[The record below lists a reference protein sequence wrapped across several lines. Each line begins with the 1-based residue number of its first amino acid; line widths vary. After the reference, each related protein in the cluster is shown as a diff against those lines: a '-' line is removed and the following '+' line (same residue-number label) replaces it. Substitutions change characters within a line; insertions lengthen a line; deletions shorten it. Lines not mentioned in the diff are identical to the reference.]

1 MLWKRP
7 DGPCRRFREWCLVV
21 YNGGVKTHVIV
32 KTHELALKGKNRP
45 WFMRRLTE
53 NLRRATEGV
62 GVTQVWQGRLM
73 VGLTL
78 DDAGSWPVVKER
90 VRDCFGVAKFF
101 LAHEFPQDL
110 DLIREA
116 LTKMLEGR
124 EFRSF
129 RMVTNRADKRFP
141 LTSPDVNQEL
151 GRFVE
156 ELTGARVDLKNP
168 DLSIYLDIQARGILL
183 YFDETPAHGGLPV
196 GVSGRVAVMLSGG
209 IDSPVAAWHMMKR
222 GCTASFVHFHSYPLV
237 DRSSIEKAGELAQHL
252 TRHQLHSELLL
263 APLAEIQKR
272 IIVET
277 PPSYRVLLY
286 RRFMLRIG
294 ETLARRAG
302 AKAIVTGESCGQ
314 VSSQTLDNIAVV
326 DDVAGMPVLRPL
338 IGLNKEEIVGMA
350 RGIGTFPISIQP
362 DQDCCSL
369 FVPKHPETRAR
380 LSVIERIE
388 QGLPVAEMV
397 AEALAGVVRE
407 RIPSPYSQPD

>member
-1 MLWKRP
+1 M
-7 DGPCRRFREWCLVV
+7 
-21 YNGGVKTHVIV
+21 KTHVIV

-53 NLRRATEGV
+53 NLRLATEDV
-62 GVTQVWQGRLM
+62 GVRRVWQGQLM

-78 DDAGSWPVVKER
+78 DDDACWPAVRER

-101 LAHEFPQDL
+101 LAREYPQDL
-110 DLIREA
+110 GMIRDA
-116 LTKMLEGR
+116 LPGMLDSL
-124 EFRSF
+124 EFESF
-129 RMVTNRADKRFP
+129 RIETNRADKRFP
-141 LTSPDVNQEL
+141 LTSPEVNREL
-151 GRFVE
+151 GKFVE
-156 ELTGARVDLKNP
+156 ELTGARVDLGNP
-168 DLSIYLDIQARGILL
+168 ELTIYLDIQTRGILL

-196 GVSGRVAVMLSGG
+196 GSSGKVAVMLSGG

-222 GCTASFVHFHSYPLV
+222 GCPATFVHFHSYPLV
-237 DRSSIEKAGELAQHL
+237 DRSSIEKASELAQHL
-252 TRHQLHSELLL
+252 TRHQRYSELFL

-286 RRFMLRIG
+286 RRFMLRIT
-294 ETLARRAG
+294 ESLARQHG

-326 DDVAGMPVLRPL
+326 DHIAGMPVLRPL

-350 RGIGTFPISIQP
+350 RSIGTFPISIQP

-369 FVPKHPETRAR
+369 FVPRRPETRGR
-380 LSVIERIE
+380 LATMEKLE
-388 QGLPVAEMV
+388 GGLPVDEMV
-397 AEALAGVVRE
+397 AEALAGVTRE
-407 RIPSPYSQPD
+407 RVASPYRVAV

>member
-1 MLWKRP
+1 M
-7 DGPCRRFREWCLVV
+7 
-21 YNGGVKTHVIV
+21 KTHIIV

-53 NLRRATEGV
+53 NLRCATEGA
-62 GVTQVWQGRLM
+62 GVSRVWHGQLM

-78 DDAGSWPVVKER
+78 EDESRWPEVGER

-101 LAHEFPQDL
+101 LAQEFPQDL
-110 DLIREA
+110 ALIEDS
-116 LTKMLEGR
+116 LPGMLEGR
-124 EFRSF
+124 RFGTFRIE
-129 RMVTNRADKRFP
+129 TNRADKRFP
-141 LTSPDVNQEL
+141 MTSPEVNRRL
-151 GRFVE
+151 GKFVE
-156 ELTGARVDLKNP
+156 DATGAGVNLSNP
-168 DLSIYLDIQARGILL
+168 DLTIYLDIQTRGILL

-196 GVSGRVAVMLSGG
+196 GTSGKVAVMLSGG
-209 IDSPVAAWHMMKR
+209 IDSPVASWHMMKR
-222 GCTASFVHFHSYPLV
+222 GCPAAYVHFHSYPLV
-237 DRSSIEKAGELAQHL
+237 DRSSIEKATELVQHL
-252 TRHQLHSELLL
+252 TRHQRHSDLFL

-286 RRFMLRIG
+286 RRFMLRIT
-294 ETLARRAG
+294 EALARQTR

-350 RGIGTFPISIQP
+350 RNIGTFPISIQP

-369 FVPKHPETRAR
+369 FVPKRPETRGR
-380 LSVIERIE
+380 LATVEKLE
-388 QGLPVAEMV
+388 KGLPVDDLV

-407 RIPSPYSQPD
+407 QIPSPYQTAE

>member
-1 MLWKRP
+1 MI
-7 DGPCRRFREWCLVV
+7 
-21 YNGGVKTHVIV
+21 THVIV

-53 NLRRATEGV
+53 NLRRATEGA
-62 GVTQVWQGRLM
+62 GVSRVWQGQLM

-78 DDAGSWPVVKER
+78 EEVSHWPEVKER

-110 DLIREA
+110 ALIQEA
-116 LTKMLEGR
+116 LPKMLEGR
-124 EFRSF
+124 KFRTF
-129 RMVTNRADKRFP
+129 RIETNRADKRFP
-141 LTSPDVNQEL
+141 MTSPEVNRQL

-156 ELTGARVDLKNP
+156 ETTGVGVDLSYP
-168 DLSIYLDIQARGILL
+168 DLTIYLDIQARGILL

-196 GVSGRVAVMLSGG
+196 GTSGKVAVMLSGG
-209 IDSPVAAWHMMKR
+209 IDSPVASWHMMKR
-222 GCTASFVHFHSYPLV
+222 GCPAAYVHFHSYPLV
-237 DRSSIEKAGELAQHL
+237 DRSSIEKASELVQHL
-252 TRHQLHSELLL
+252 TRHQRHSDLFL

-286 RRFMLRIG
+286 RRFMIRIT
-294 ETLARRAG
+294 EALARQYR
-302 AKAIVTGESCGQ
+302 AKAIITGESCGQ

-326 DDVAGMPVLRPL
+326 DDVAQMPVLRPL

-350 RGIGTFPISIQP
+350 RNIGTFPISIQP

-369 FVPKHPETRAR
+369 FVPKRPETRGR
-380 LSVIERIE
+380 LATVERLE
-388 QGLPVAEMV
+388 QGLPVEELV

-407 RIPSPYSQPD
+407 RIPSPYETAG

>member
-1 MLWKRP
+1 MI
-7 DGPCRRFREWCLVV
+7 
-21 YNGGVKTHVIV
+21 THVIV

-53 NLRRATEGV
+53 NLRRATEGA
-62 GVTQVWQGRLM
+62 GVSRVWQGQLM

-78 DDAGSWPVVKER
+78 EEVSHWPEVKER

-110 DLIREA
+110 ALIQEA
-116 LTKMLEGR
+116 LPKMLEGR
-124 EFRSF
+124 KFRTF
-129 RMVTNRADKRFP
+129 RIETNRADKRFP
-141 LTSPDVNQEL
+141 MTSPEVNRQL

-156 ELTGARVDLKNP
+156 ETTGVGVDLSYP
-168 DLSIYLDIQARGILL
+168 DLTIYLDIQARGILL

-196 GVSGRVAVMLSGG
+196 GTSGKVAVMLSGG
-209 IDSPVAAWHMMKR
+209 IDSPVASWHMMKR
-222 GCTASFVHFHSYPLV
+222 GCPAAYVHFHSYPLV
-237 DRSSIEKAGELAQHL
+237 DRSSIEKASELVQHL
-252 TRHQLHSELLL
+252 TRHQRHSDLFL

-286 RRFMLRIG
+286 RRFMIRIT
-294 ETLARRAG
+294 EALARQYR
-302 AKAIVTGESCGQ
+302 AKAIITGESCGQ

-326 DDVAGMPVLRPL
+326 DDVAQMPVLRPL

-350 RGIGTFPISIQP
+350 RNIGTFPISIQP

-369 FVPKHPETRAR
+369 FVPKRPETRGR
-380 LSVIERIE
+380 LATVERLE
-388 QGLPVAEMV
+388 QGLPVEELV

-407 RIPSPYSQPD
+407 RIPSPYETAGYETAG